1 MEGSVIYEVANLD
14 QIWVV
19 LEAYEEDLYW
29 IQPGDSIFFHTRAN
43 PGQQHEATVA
53 WIDPVVDPDT
63 RTVGIRADLVNHG
76 NHFKPDMLV
85 RSSLQREMDSKKGM
99 GQDSSVLCPGPQ
111 YAFYVQ
117 ATT

>member
-1 MEGSVIYEVANLD
+1 MEGTVIYEVANLD

-76 NHFKPDMLV
+76 NRSEERRVV
-85 RSSLQREMDSKKGM
+85 RGSLQSEMESKQRM
-99 GQDSSVLCPGPQ
+99 VP
-111 YAFYVQ
+111 A
-117 ATT
+117 

>member
-1 MEGSVIYEVANLD
+1 MEGTVIYEVANLD

-63 RTVGIRADLVNHG
+63 RTVGIRDDLANHG
-76 NHFKPDMLV
+76 NHVKPDKLV
-85 RSSLQREMDSKKGM
+85 FGSHQSEMESKERM
-99 GQDSSVLCPGPQ
+99 
-111 YAFYVQ
+111 VQ
-117 ATT
+117 ASPVLWSDRRSLD

>member
-1 MEGSVIYEVANLD
+1 MEGNVIYEVANLD

-85 RSSLQREMDSKKGM
+85 RDSLQSEMESKKRKVPAT
-99 GQDSSVLCPGPQ
+99 SSVWT
-111 YAFYVQ
+111 
-117 ATT
+117 AT